1 MTEGDVQ
8 VWTEAERTKPGN
20 AQGCTVK
27 HIAAVARVLQL
38 YIRYSQAERTA
49 FIKVKQAVNPDS
61 NLTKREIE
69 MLELI
74 AKGMS
79 YEQVADSTGISYGT
93 VRKHLENIYKKLN
106 VHSKLEA
113 VNKAQKD
120 GLL

>member
-1 MTEGDVQ
+1 MEGGS
-8 VWTEAERTKPGN
+8 AMSASIALKSLNLIKN
-20 AQGCTVK
+20 AT
-27 HIAAVARVLQL
+27 
-38 YIRYSQAERTA
+38 
-49 FIKVKQAVNPDS
+49 IKVKQAVNPES

-113 VNKAQKD
+113 VNKAKKD
-120 GLL
+120 GFL

>member
-1 MTEGDVQ
+1 
-8 VWTEAERTKPGN
+8 
-20 AQGCTVK
+20 
-27 HIAAVARVLQL
+27 
-38 YIRYSQAERTA
+38 
-49 FIKVKQAVNPDS
+49 
-61 NLTKREIE
+61 
-69 MLELI
+69 
-74 AKGMS
+74 MS